1 MKSEMH
7 KEKITTFP
15 EFLQFMRTEHGNRPA
30 ILYENVTYTY
40 EDLVSAVA
48 KRVDYINCLCL
59 NPGAHLGVIG
69 SSTLDTLEWM
79 LAVPASGHVVVMLPA
94 NETDSNILDICKRM
108 DVVGTFGMDWD
119 VRSVGKNEAS
129 LADITPEN
137 EAAIFL
143 TSGTTGQQKGVV
155 HTNASMLISV
165 LVEADCFKEYRFC
178 RSMVV
183 LPLYHIFGA
192 MTLFA
197 YLFSGLFIYID
208 GDIRKTITDMPLF
221 KPNFLSVVPGLLNM
235 ILKLSESQS
244 VDYFAAPAT
253 VVCGGANVTE
263 DLIQKTTEKGIRLIT
278 GYGMTESC
286 GAAFWNMD
294 VSARSGSVGQIAP
307 GLKAKV
313 EDGELLL
320 SGKTIMKCYYDDI
333 LQTEATMKN
342 GWLRTGDLVRFD
354 EQGFLF
360 ITGRKKNLIILENGE
375 NVSAN
380 ELEHLLL
387 RYSEIEKC
395 KVAEMTVAGHSVI
408 GAQILPNMAVLGTE
422 NEDQAQSAIEN
433 IIERINA
440 ELPEYKQIRTWETVN
455 KEWKNRSWKN

>member
-1 MKSEMH
+1 MKSERH

-15 EFLQFMRTEHGNRPA
+15 EFLQFMRTKHGNRPA

-94 NETDSNILDICKRM
+94 NETDSNIRDICKRM

-119 VRSVGKNEAS
+119 VRSVGKNEAPW
-129 LADITPEN
+129 ADVESKN
-137 EAAIFL
+137 DAAVFL
-143 TSGTTGQQKGVV
+143 TSGTTGHPKGVV
-155 HTNASMLISV
+155 QTNASMLTSV
-165 LVEADCFKEYRFC
+165 LIEAVGFQEYLFG
-178 RSMVV
+178 RSMAL
-183 LPLYHIFGA
+183 LPVYHIFGA

-197 YLFSGLFIYID
+197 YLFSGLFIYIN

-221 KPNFLSVVPGLLNM
+221 KPNFLSLVPGLLNM

-253 VVCGGANVTE
+253 VVCGGADVTE

-294 VSARSGSVGQIAP
+294 VSARSGSVGRIAP

-333 LQTEATMKN
+333 SQTEATMKN

-375 NVSAN
+375 NVSAK

-387 RYSEIEKC
+387 NYSEIRKC
-395 KVAEMTVAGHSVI
+395 QIAEMIVSGHSVI
-408 GAQILPNMAVLGTE
+408 GAEILPNPDIFGADNE
-422 NEDQAQSAIEN
+422 NKVQSVIED
-433 IIERINA
+433 IINKINA
-440 ELPEYKQIRTWETVN
+440 ELPEYKQIRTWKLVN
-455 KEWKNRSWKN
+455 GGWENKCWKN